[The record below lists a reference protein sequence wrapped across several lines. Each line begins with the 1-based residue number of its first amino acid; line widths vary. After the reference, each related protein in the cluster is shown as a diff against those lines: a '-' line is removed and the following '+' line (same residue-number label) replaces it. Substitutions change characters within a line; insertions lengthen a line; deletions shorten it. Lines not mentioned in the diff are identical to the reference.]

1 MYNCRKLKCLKKN
14 CPQIRLHH
22 LIKKISLKVDL
33 LKIVLSQVSFPGRY
47 LMESL
52 LFHSS
57 GKKVLFIK
65 LCHLELRETL
75 QGNSGKN
82 EGTWIPDLICSALE
96 GAIGKSFISKSNML
110 P

>member
-1 MYNCRKLKCLKKN
+1 MYNCRKLKCLKKI

-33 LKIVLSQVSFPGRY
+33 LKIVLSQISFPVRY

-52 LFHSS
+52 LFHSNS
-57 GKKVLFIK
+57 KKVLFIK
-65 LCHLELRETL
+65 LCHSELRKTL
-75 QGNSGKN
+75 QGRRN
-82 EGTWIPDLICSALE
+82 EGTWIPDLIYSALE
-96 GAIGKSFISKSNML
+96 GAIGKSFISKINML